1 MIIIIIINV
10 IAKIIGSIT
19 CFSGLLVNYNNILPN
34 KTIIDKNC

>member
-1 MIIIIIINV
+1 MTMIIINV
-10 IAKIIGSIT
+10 NAEMIGSIT